1 MWNALESIDDLRPQ
15 LMLTPEPID
24 AFGPPTV
31 VPDLRVWETLGV
43 ANPDG
48 GPGFECGSCKAEKSV
63 PPRSQSEGTG
73 LESLHPDRTNS
84 SEVQR
89 NVFVMGVFS

>member
-1 MWNALESIDDLRPQ
+1 MGDLCGTHARESIDDLRPQ

-43 ANPDG
+43 LPDPDG
-48 GPGFECGSCKAEKSV
+48 GPGVECGSCKAEKVCPS
-63 PPRSQSEGTG
+63 TIAK
-73 LESLHPDRTNS
+73 
-84 SEVQR
+84 
-89 NVFVMGVFS
+89 